1 MFLLALGL
9 AVLII
14 PHLAK
19 RLLPVTY
26 REWGRGGQ
34 VAMGVTSILGTVL
47 MIIGYR
53 STSGV
58 FYWGRTPALVGINN
72 LLMLVAVYLFA
83 AHGMKTWIA
92 RQIRWPM
99 VWGVILWAVA
109 HLLVNGDTPSFLLFG
124 GLGIWSLLHMGLMA
138 KTSGPWRHRG
148 RALRPWLSDLWV
160 NRCAFTAFCPTTTPR
175 PFVTRC
181 PMPCPKAGS
190 FTARR
195 PMRLTRAMA

>member
-9 AVLII
+9 VVLIL

-26 REWGRGGQ
+26 GQLGRAGQ
-34 VAMGVTSILGTVL
+34 VGMGVTSVIGTVL
-47 MIIGYR
+47 MIIGFR
-53 STSGV
+53 AAEGS
-58 FYWGRTPALVGINN
+58 FYWGRSPALVGINN

-99 VWGVILWAVA
+99 VWGVILWAAA

-124 GLGIWSLLHMGLMA
+124 GIGIWSLLHLALMSA
-138 KTSGPWRHRG
+138 TSGAWV
-148 RALRPWLSDLWV
+148 RPD
-160 NRCAFTAFCPTTTPR
+160 PR
-175 PFVTRC
+175 PAR
-181 PMPCPKAGS
+181 MEWIALAGTLVVYGGIVGVHYALGYPT
-190 FTARR
+190 FG
-195 PMRLTRAMA
+195 